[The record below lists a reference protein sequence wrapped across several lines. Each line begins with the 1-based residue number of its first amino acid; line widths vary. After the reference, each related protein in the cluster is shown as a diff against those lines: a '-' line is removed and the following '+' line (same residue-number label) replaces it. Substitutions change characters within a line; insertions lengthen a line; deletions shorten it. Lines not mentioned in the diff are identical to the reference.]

1 MPYSSSP
8 LQLKDLQ
15 GKEILTSSY
24 LNSLGQDL
32 GQIDSLAITG
42 FYVLY
47 KEFCVR
53 LLSITFI
60 KLCCLL
66 HILFRFF
73 LLIYSG
79 LVLMFSVNF
88 FWSKCFEMLY
98 FFQLCFLESCLWFPV
113 RYGSLLSL
121 WEHIF
126 SVWLLPFITW
136 CFRFLRWKRG
146 KAGATTFGITVL
158 KVSPCKHQLTTAKV
172 LEQILLPR
180 QARRAEL
187 FPKDWV
193 LPVFWMSVNSNIGK
207 SLVLY
212 PQSIKSTALLPHPI
226 P

>member
-53 LLSITFI
+53 LLPITFI

-88 FWSKCFEMLY
+88 F
-98 FFQLCFLESCLWFPV
+98 
-113 RYGSLLSL
+113 
-121 WEHIF
+121 
-126 SVWLLPFITW
+126 
-136 CFRFLRWKRG
+136 
-146 KAGATTFGITVL
+146 
-158 KVSPCKHQLTTAKV
+158 
-172 LEQILLPR
+172 
-180 QARRAEL
+180 
-187 FPKDWV
+187 
-193 LPVFWMSVNSNIGK
+193 
-207 SLVLY
+207 
-212 PQSIKSTALLPHPI
+212 
-226 P
+226 